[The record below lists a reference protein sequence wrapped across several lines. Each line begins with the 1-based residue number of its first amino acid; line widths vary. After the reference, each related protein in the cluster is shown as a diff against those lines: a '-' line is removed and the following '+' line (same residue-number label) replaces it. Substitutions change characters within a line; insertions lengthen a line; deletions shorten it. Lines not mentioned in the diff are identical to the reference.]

1 MSTSTLTKLNQM
13 KTILVHADK
22 KFKITVPDD
31 VKITFGPWSPGK
43 KDKSGAFD
51 VGNNIS
57 NGGTLR
63 VYDAT
68 GNILCCFAHVTSFRD
83 ISLDYSEQVVVEEG
97 ATIWNN
103 DQTGYKREH
112 KQAARHEWVSEPKK
126 ISNGKVKQTK

>member
-1 MSTSTLTKLNQM
+1 M
-13 KTILVHADK
+13 KTILVQADK

-31 VKITFGPWSPGK
+31 VKITFGPWSPGR
-43 KDKSGAFD
+43 KDKTTAFD
-51 VGNNIS
+51 VSAVN

-97 ATIWNN
+97 ATIWNS
-103 DQTGYKREH
+103 DQSGYKREH
-112 KQAARHEWVSEPKK
+112 KQAAREEWVSEPKR
-126 ISNGKVKQTK
+126 ISNGKNNKTKK